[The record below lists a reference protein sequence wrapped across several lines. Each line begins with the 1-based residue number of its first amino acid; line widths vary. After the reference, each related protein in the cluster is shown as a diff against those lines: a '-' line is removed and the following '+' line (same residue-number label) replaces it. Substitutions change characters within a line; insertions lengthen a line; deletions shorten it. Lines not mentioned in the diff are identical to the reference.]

1 MTDHII
7 PGMRDVLGALAGH
20 RFSLED
26 EKRTQNEIWSV
37 LCSDPRTWNCS
48 REVRIA
54 GGIIDF
60 VVDAGNCIGIEV
72 KLKGQPAAIVR
83 QVKGYAAEP
92 RLDGLVLVTAK
103 PVALGPKIF
112 GTPVVAF
119 DLARAWL

>member
-1 MTDHII
+1 MT
-7 PGMRDVLGALAGH
+7 PGMQSVLTALAGH

-37 LCSDPRTWNCS
+37 LLADRRTWQVK

-60 VVDAGNCIGIEV
+60 VVDDTGVEI
-72 KLKGQPAAIVR
+72 KLKGQPAGIAR
-83 QVKGYAAEP
+83 QLKGYAADP
-92 RLDGLVLVTAK
+92 GIHGLVLVTAR
-103 PVALGPKIF
+103 PVALGARAGAKPLA
-112 GTPVVAF
+112 VL

>member
-1 MTDHII
+1 MT
-7 PGMRDVLGALAGH
+7 PGMQAVLRVLAGQ

-37 LCSDPRTWNCS
+37 LLANAATRGVA

-60 VVDAGNCIGIEV
+60 VVDSVGIEV
-72 KLKGQPAAIVR
+72 KLKGQPASIAR
-83 QVKGYAAEP
+83 QLKGYAKEP
-92 RLDGLVLVTAK
+92 ALDGFVLVTAK
-103 PVALGPKIF
+103 PVALGAKLGSKPIA
-112 GTPVVAF
+112 VL